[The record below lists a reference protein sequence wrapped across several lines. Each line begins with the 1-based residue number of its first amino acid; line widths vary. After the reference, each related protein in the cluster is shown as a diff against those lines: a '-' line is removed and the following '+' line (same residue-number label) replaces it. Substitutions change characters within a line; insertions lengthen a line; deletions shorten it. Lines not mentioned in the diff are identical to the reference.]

1 MTRLTNDLRD
11 SIHRK
16 IMTGLPV
23 VDYKA
28 LIRTLVQDTIMEF
41 APQQVRELYAER
53 ANRTYLD
60 RKHVEIRDDND
71 RGTGLY
77 ELFYGLQDAL
87 TVRMDP
93 RMEPIFKDGTLA
105 HALYTRLRDRRLF
118 EEHKKQQVLR
128 ENVSKRLKGNLYA
141 VSTIKRL
148 YDVLEP
154 ELHHFIPKELEVVK
168 APLPSTVA
176 PVADDLRKLGAMLPD
191 VPKAEVK

>member
-41 APQQVRELYAER
+41 APQQVRELYAEH
-53 ANRTYLD
+53 ANRAYLD
-60 RKHVEIRDDND
+60 RKHVEIRDDNN

-77 ELFYGLQDAL
+77 ELFYGLQGAL

-93 RMEPIFKDGTLA
+93 RMEPILKDGTLA
-105 HALYTRLRDRRLF
+105 HALYTRLRDRQLF

-168 APLPSTVA
+168 ASLPSTVA
-176 PVADDLRKLGAMLPD
+176 PVVDDLRKLDAMLPD
-191 VPKAEVK
+191 APKAEDA